1 MLKKFHLTAFELSYQ
16 FMAPLVLISY
26 IGIKRSAPKET
37 DFLDIP
43 RNMFWPLVG
52 RCTCGFLS
60 DVTLYL
66 AFTYTSYSKAF
77 CIHKMES
84 LFSPFIAYYSLGEA
98 VRAADM
104 IGIVL
109 GFTGV
114 VLMLQP
120 WRKQEQ
126 ATLESDIIGFSWALI
141 GAIISACLFVFCRM
155 ISNAFHYTVPLFFY
169 L

>member
-1 MLKKFHLTAFELSYQ
+1 ME
-16 FMAPLVLISY
+16 
-26 IGIKRSAPKET
+26 
-37 DFLDIP
+37 IP

-84 LFSPFIAYYSLGEA
+84 LFSPFIAYYALGES
-98 VRAADM
+98 VKTADLM
-104 IGIVL
+104 GIWL

-120 WRKQEQ
+120 WNSQE
-126 ATLESDIIGFSWALI
+126 
-141 GAIISACLFVFCRM
+141 
-155 ISNAFHYTVPLFFY
+155 
-169 L
+169 